1 MSKQNKQPL
10 LQRPAVVGVLAS
22 LLSIIV
28 GLVLGFVLLVLLNP
42 GAAVGGMR
50 AMLATG
56 FSSMDKLGKVLY
68 QAAPLMM
75 CGLSVGF
82 AFKTG
87 LFNIGA
93 SGQCTMGAFFSLLC
107 AIQFQM
113 PWYVCLLA
121 GAVGGAIWGVFPGL
135 FKAYFNVNEVITAIM
150 FNWIGMYLVNLL
162 LANMPNML
170 ASGWGASNSDR
181 TAALNVANPG
191 AILPRGPFA
200 ALFGNSSWINISIII
215 TIIFA
220 ILVWVILQ
228 KTTFG
233 YELKACGLSRDAAQY
248 AGINS
253 KRNIVLSMVI
263 SGALSGIGGAI
274 YYLAGTGQYVLEK
287 SILGMGFNGIPVAL
301 LASSNPIGTIFAS
314 LFISYIQV
322 GGAAMQPAYSSETI
336 DIVIAVIIY
345 LAAFA
350 LLMRGSHEVNN
361 GALTQGEIIALI
373 NYMNQILVSLLR
385 LADLVISVTR
395 ALASGMRVNEIL
407 NTHTTMP
414 DPAAAELDAEPAAP
428 AVAFDDV
435 TFTYNGAGAPSLTN
449 VSFTAKPGETIG
461 VIGGTG
467 SGKSTLIDLVC
478 RFYDATTGT
487 VSLFGHNVKE
497 YGFTQ
502 LRRMVGIVPQQAVL
516 FTGTIRDNMRWAA
529 PDATDE
535 EIWQALE
542 IAQAADFVRTKPGML
557 DAPVETAGRN
567 FSGGQ
572 RQRLTIARALVPKPK
587 VLILD
592 DSASA
597 LDFATDAAL
606 RKAIKEKTE
615 GMTVFIV
622 SQRAAGVQHAD
633 HILVLDDGVLT
644 GDATHS
650 HLLKTC
656 EVYKEICLSQLSK
669 EEVEKTL

>member
-22 LLSIIV
+22 LLSIVV

-56 FSSMDKLGKVLY
+56 FSNMDKLGKVLY

-93 SGQCTMGAFFSLLC
+93 SGQYTMGAFFSLLC

-135 FKAYFNVNEVITAIM
+135 FITSIM

-233 YELKACGLSRDAAQY
+233 YELKACGLSRDAALY
-248 AGINS
+248 AGIIS
-253 KRNIVLSMVI
+253 KRSADDGHLRRAVRHRRRHLLPGRYGPIR
-263 SGALSGIGGAI
+263 
-274 YYLAGTGQYVLEK
+274 AGKIHPRHGLQRHPCRPAGQLQPHRHD
-287 SILGMGFNGIPVAL
+287 FCVAL
-301 LASSNPIGTIFAS
+301 YQLYPGRRCRH
-314 LFISYIQV
+314 
-322 GGAAMQPAYSSETI
+322 AAR
-336 DIVIAVIIY
+336 
-345 LAAFA
+345 
-350 LLMRGSHEVNN
+350 LLV
-361 GALTQGEIIALI
+361 
-373 NYMNQILVSLLR
+373 
-385 LADLVISVTR
+385 
-395 ALASGMRVNEIL
+395 
-407 NTHTTMP
+407 
-414 DPAAAELDAEPAAP
+414 
-428 AVAFDDV
+428 
-435 TFTYNGAGAPSLTN
+435 
-449 VSFTAKPGETIG
+449 
-461 VIGGTG
+461 
-467 SGKSTLIDLVC
+467 
-478 RFYDATTGT
+478 
-487 VSLFGHNVKE
+487 
-497 YGFTQ
+497 
-502 LRRMVGIVPQQAVL
+502 
-516 FTGTIRDNMRWAA
+516 RD
-529 PDATDE
+529 
-535 EIWQALE
+535 
-542 IAQAADFVRTKPGML
+542 
-557 DAPVETAGRN
+557 
-567 FSGGQ
+567 
-572 RQRLTIARALVPKPK
+572 
-587 VLILD
+587 
-592 DSASA
+592 
-597 LDFATDAAL
+597 
-606 RKAIKEKTE
+606 
-615 GMTVFIV
+615 
-622 SQRAAGVQHAD
+622 H
-633 HILVLDDGVLT
+633 
-644 GDATHS
+644 
-650 HLLKTC
+650 
-656 EVYKEICLSQLSK
+656 
-669 EEVEKTL
+669 